1 MHWFVAILCL
11 LLLVDCRADEPHISN
26 SLPVATTTMKR
37 LREDIVGNRS
47 ALIREDVVVE
57 GYITTSDAEDNFFR
71 TMVVE
76 DGSSAVEVM
85 MGINPLYRNYPEG
98 LRVALCLKDCYAA
111 YSYGVLQI
119 GRKPEAYESYSVD
132 YLGSRE
138 AADKVVVR
146 GTELRDVEPVSLAI
160 AELSSDYLGRLVSI
174 DGVHLVA
181 SSTVDLDE
189 GELLDDALW
198 EGYAMFK
205 DECGDS
211 IAVYTRSYARYADE
225 YIPSGEL
232 TLSGILQWGRYNGGK
247 ECYQLKMRYAT
258 DCTSR

>member
-111 YSYGVLQI
+111 LGVIHEMYTPVPGRFKDYIAMPKANGYQSLHTTVMYEGKPLEIQI
-119 GRKPEAYESYSVD
+119 RTKQMHSVAEHGVASHWLYKKGTNKDSVSVD
-132 YLGSRE
+132 NLSIIN
-138 AADKVVVR
+138 KLK
-146 GTELRDVEPVSLAI
+146 ELRKK
-160 AELSSDYLGRLVSI
+160 
-174 DGVHLVA
+174 HLQ
-181 SSTVDLDE
+181 DE
-189 GELLDDALW
+189 
-198 EGYAMFK
+198 
-205 DECGDS
+205 
-211 IAVYTRSYARYADE
+211 
-225 YIPSGEL
+225 
-232 TLSGILQWGRYNGGK
+232 
-247 ECYQLKMRYAT
+247 
-258 DCTSR
+258 